1 MPLSEKWESIYKP
14 YLLPRLLWVSNVIRT
29 GKCQVNSS
37 FQYNSHGHKTNTQVQ
52 SHQKD
57 SSYAHWWFYS
67 RDVKGGRSIRNNPS
81 GSPFFIL
88 FFFQSGKPLL
98 FFPVP
103 KSDFKATNLE
113 GIQAKLLLFNVGE
126 MEEWESYLLCLPVT
140 SESLLW
146 VPWIH
151 ANNLITE

>member
-1 MPLSEKWESIYKP
+1 MGTKQTLRYKVIKRTPAMPIGGFTHGMLKEEGALEII
-14 YLLPRLLWVSNVIRT
+14 RLVLR
-29 GKCQVNSS
+29 
-37 FQYNSHGHKTNTQVQ
+37 FLY
-52 SHQKD
+52 
-57 SSYAHWWFYS
+57 F
-67 RDVKGGRSIRNNPS
+67 
-81 GSPFFIL
+81 

-151 ANNLITE
+151 ANNLITQ